1 MKKISSNSFHSTF
14 FTLIELLVVIAII
27 AILASIL
34 MPALSQARTRAKAS
48 TCTNNLKQCG
58 LGIQGY
64 LEDHKVIIMFTQGRG
79 DQHDNLRWNAY
90 ICKPVIRARKN
101 SDSNRKFGELLGGNY
116 VSNPDVTLC
125 PSTAPFKALVDP
137 AVKYY
142 GPHNTSAN
150 DIRANTNSYGCFIG
164 YPNIPWHARLRDGQL
179 EAIRNKFRDWNGTKN
194 NSHIIRPVHITN
206 PGRYIVISDSY
217 HKTHKCQWY
226 WLNPNSTTSVA
237 GTHNGRAGTLWLDG
251 HVELSSHGDLAVK
264 LPTLAGINGF
274 SIDGGEVLTF

>member
-1 MKKISSNSFHSTF
+1 MKKSVSSLFRRQ

-64 LEDHKVIIMFTQGRG
+64 LEDHKLIIMFTQGRG
-79 DQHDNLRWNAY
+79 DQHDYLRWNAY
-90 ICKPVIRARKN
+90 ICKPIMRARKT

-116 VSNPDVTLC
+116 VTAPNVTLC
-125 PSTAPFKALVDP
+125 PAVAPFHALIDP
-137 AVKYY
+137 TVKYH
-142 GPHNTSAN
+142 GPNNTTTS
-150 DIRANTNSYGCFIG
+150 DIRTNTNSYGCFIG
-164 YPNIPWHARLRDGQL
+164 YPNIPWHARLSDGKL
-179 EAIRNKFRDWNGTKN
+179 EATRNKFRDWGAAQYY
-194 NSHIIRPVHITN
+194 SHVIRPVHVSN
-206 PGRYIVISDSY
+206 PGRYIVLSDSY
-217 HKTHKCQWY
+217 NKTHQCQWY
-226 WLNPNSTTSVA
+226 WIAPNATTSVA

-251 HVELSSHGDLAVK
+251 HVELSSHGDLSTK